1 MEGLTDLM
9 VSNRPGTVCC
19 RTSRYWVPVEP
30 VESIFAILEHF
41 YHCRASGLVSPC
53 RGEKLDVLKS
63 AMAVLVDIE
72 KQGDIDSVTNTTRWH
87 YQPRLNMVEYRQTSI
102 NKPKIRTPIFYK
114 AVQKEEKTRFLR
126 IFWYIL
132 SNTIGGNNV
141 YLELYLWETDFSR
154 NKCSRNSNPY
164 DTLIYK
170 QQIKICFEG

>member
-1 MEGLTDLM
+1 M
-9 VSNRPGTVCC
+9 
-19 RTSRYWVPVEP
+19 
-30 VESIFAILEHF
+30 
-41 YHCRASGLVSPC
+41 SPS

-126 IFWYIL
+126 IFW
-132 SNTIGGNNV
+132 
-141 YLELYLWETDFSR
+141 
-154 NKCSRNSNPY
+154 
-164 DTLIYK
+164 
-170 QQIKICFEG
+170 